1 MRLRSLR
8 PSCLLSFDCGDL
20 FLFLLWCLVVVVVVV
35 VVVVG
40 MLLQVFLRFGA
51 A

>member
-8 PSCLLSFDCGDL
+8 PSCLLSFDCGEL
-20 FLFLLWCLVVVVVVV
+20 FLFLLWCLVVVVV